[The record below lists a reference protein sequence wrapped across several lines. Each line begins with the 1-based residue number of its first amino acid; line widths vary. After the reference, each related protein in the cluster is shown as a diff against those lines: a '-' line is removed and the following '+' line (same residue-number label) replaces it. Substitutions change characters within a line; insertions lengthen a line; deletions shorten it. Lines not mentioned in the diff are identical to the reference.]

1 MFFRPFQLHSIFD
14 VSSFEHLVGLHL
26 RKGGCKMNLD
36 FSNLLN
42 TVYELL
48 TVYGLRVIAA
58 VVIFIV
64 GRWVALG
71 VAKLIKRI
79 MLKSNVDETLVSF
92 VRNLSYIALL
102 AFVVIAALNQLG
114 IQTASFIA
122 VLGAAGLAIGLAL
135 QGSLGNFAAGV
146 LMIIFKPFKVG
157 DFIEGGGVAGTVE
170 KIEIFTTQLKTP
182 DNKTIIIPNAKI
194 TADNITNFNVKGTR
208 RVDFVFGI
216 GYGDDIDKARRI
228 IKEIIDQD
236 ERVMKEPEPAIV
248 VSELADS
255 SVNFTVR
262 AWTSAAD
269 YWSFYFNTI
278 ENVKKQFDA
287 QGVNIP
293 FPQRDVHIYEHKEG

>member
-1 MFFRPFQLHSIFD
+1 MDWD
-14 VSSFEHLVGLHL
+14 VS
-26 RKGGCKMNLD
+26 K
-36 FSNLLN
+36 LLN
-42 TVYELL
+42 TIYGLL

-79 MLKSNVDETLVSF
+79 MIKSNVDETLVSF
-92 VRNLSYIALL
+92 VRHLSYVAML

-122 VLGAAGLAIGLAL
+122 VLGAAGLAVGLAL

-157 DFIEGGGVAGTVE
+157 DFIDGGGVAGTVE

-182 DNKTIIIPNAKI
+182 DNKTIIIPNAKL
-194 TADNITNFNVKGTR
+194 TGDNITNFNVKGTR

-216 GYGDDIDKARRI
+216 GYGDDIDKARGI
-228 IKEIIDQD
+228 IKAIIDQD

-248 VSELADS
+248 VSELGDS

-262 AWTSAAD
+262 AWTAVGD
-269 YWSFYFNTI
+269 YWSFYFDTI

-287 QGVNIP
+287 QGVSIP

>member
-1 MFFRPFQLHSIFD
+1 MD
-14 VSSFEHLVGLHL
+14 
-26 RKGGCKMNLD
+26 LD
-36 FSNLLN
+36 FSKLLN
-42 TVYELL
+42 TIYELL

-58 VVIFIV
+58 IVIFIV

-79 MLKSNVDETLVSF
+79 LLKSKVDETLVSF
-92 VRNLSYIALL
+92 VRHLSYVALL

-122 VLGAAGLAIGLAL
+122 VLGAAGLAVGLAL

-157 DFIEGGGVAGTVE
+157 DFIDGGGVAGTVE

-182 DNKTIIIPNAKI
+182 DNKTIIMPNAKL
-194 TADNITNFNVKGTR
+194 TGDNITNFNVKGTR

-216 GYGDDIDKARRI
+216 GYGDDIDKARGI

-269 YWSFYFNTI
+269 YWSFYFDTI

-287 QGVNIP
+287 QGVSIP

>member
-1 MFFRPFQLHSIFD
+1 MDWD
-14 VSSFEHLVGLHL
+14 VS
-26 RKGGCKMNLD
+26 R
-36 FSNLLN
+36 LLN
-42 TVYELL
+42 TIYGLL

-79 MLKSNVDETLVSF
+79 MIKSNVDETLVSF
-92 VRNLSYIALL
+92 VRHLSYVAML

-122 VLGAAGLAIGLAL
+122 VLGAAGLAVGLAL

-157 DFIEGGGVAGTVE
+157 DFIDGGGVAGTVE

-182 DNKTIIIPNAKI
+182 DNKTIIIPNAKL
-194 TADNITNFNVKGTR
+194 TGDNITNFNVKGTR

-216 GYGDDIDKARRI
+216 GYGDDIDKARGI
-228 IKEIIDQD
+228 IKAIIDQD

-248 VSELADS
+248 VSELGDS

-262 AWTSAAD
+262 AWTAVGD
-269 YWSFYFNTI
+269 YWSFYFDTI

-287 QGVNIP
+287 QGVSIP